1 MKATVNKKLYE
12 GMFLVDAAEA
22 EADWGAVETNIR
34 NIIEKVDAEIVS
46 LSKWDT
52 CRLAYEIDHKSR
64 GTYILCYF
72 RAEGKRIAEI
82 ERTVQLSERIMRVLI
97 LSADH
102 VTEEDIDKDTAA
114 MLVEEPEQPTV
125 AGPGETAAEQAE
137 VEAVSAEE
145 SPEAEAAPAEVS
157 REASVPVSAEGG
169 SQAEAETAAVSSEK
183 AEESEETEQP
193 KKTRNGRKRRTK
205 TAEAAAEVSEPE
217 SPQEDETKDDSESA
231 EGRDEEG
238 TDEK

>member
-1 MKATVNKKLYE
+1 MLGLKTAVNKKLYE

-52 CRLAYEIDHKSR
+52 RRLAYEIDHKSR

-82 ERTVQLSERIMRVLI
+82 ERTVHLSERIMRVLI

-102 VTEEDIDKDTAA
+102 VMEEDIDKDTAA
-114 MLVEEPEQPTV
+114 TVVEKPEQPTV
-125 AGPGETAAEQAE
+125 AGPSE
-137 VEAVSAEE
+137 VAVERV
-145 SPEAEAAPAEVS
+145 EAEAAPAEVS
-157 REASVPVSAEGG
+157 REAAVPVSAEGG

-205 TAEAAAEVSEPE
+205 TIEASAEVSEPE
-217 SPQEDETKDDSESA
+217 SPQGDETKDDSESA
-231 EGRDEEG
+231 DEAD
-238 TDEK
+238 TEKSGETEE

>member
-1 MKATVNKKLYE
+1 MLGLKTAVKKKLYE

-72 RAEGKRIAEI
+72 RVEGKRIAEI
-82 ERTVQLSERIMRVLI
+82 ERTVHLSERIMRVLI

-114 MLVEEPEQPTV
+114 IVVEKPEQPTV
-125 AGPGETAAEQAE
+125 AGPGETAAEQTE

-145 SPEAEAAPAEVS
+145 SPE
-157 REASVPVSAEGG
+157 
-169 SQAEAETAAVSSEK
+169 AEAETAAVSSEK